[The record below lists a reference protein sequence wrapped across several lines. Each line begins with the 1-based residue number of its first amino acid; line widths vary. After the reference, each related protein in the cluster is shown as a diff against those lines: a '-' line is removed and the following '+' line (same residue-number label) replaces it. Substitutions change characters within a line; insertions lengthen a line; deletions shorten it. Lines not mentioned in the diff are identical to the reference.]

1 MENTT
6 VTNYKIIAIIEEFL
20 ISKDFK
26 KKNDVLIL
34 LMKLKESLEFNAT
47 IDWPLVYKE
56 LGELYKDY
64 NPFYQNTQFTPDPI
78 ERGSLGE
85 NDIFVYGSNYQGI
98 IGGGAAREAFITYGA
113 PQFGLIR
120 GLCNNSYA
128 IPTKDLDLGERS
140 CDFIQLEKDI
150 NEFLEHAAENPNKTY
165 WLTKIGCGLSGYDV
179 SEIAPFFANKVIP
192 SNVIM
197 PIEFVNQIYLNSYL
211 YSESKDKFFK
221 IKDGILT
228 IISTSEPSINTVHD
242 NNIRIYLPKD
252 CQSCTKDDYQTAFEY
267 VLNRLQNL

>member
-140 CDFIQLEKDI
+140 CDFTQLEKDI

-179 SEIAPFFANKVIP
+179 TEIAPFFANKVIP